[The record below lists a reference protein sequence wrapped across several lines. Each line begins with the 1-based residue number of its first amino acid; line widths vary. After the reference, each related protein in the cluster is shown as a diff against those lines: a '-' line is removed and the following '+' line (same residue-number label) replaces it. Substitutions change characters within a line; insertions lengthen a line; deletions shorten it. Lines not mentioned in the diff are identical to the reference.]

1 MSKNRKTWSII
12 ILNLETERELNAL
25 DVVVAGNDLKLK
37 GCLHRE
43 NHIAL
48 IHINIRSFTIFF
60 GLNERSLPQTVVV
73 YYYIV

>member
-1 MSKNRKTWSII
+1 MFTGMQMQGSNVKKQE
-12 ILNLETERELNAL
+12 NLEYYNFKP
-25 DVVVAGNDLKLK
+25 GNDDLKLK